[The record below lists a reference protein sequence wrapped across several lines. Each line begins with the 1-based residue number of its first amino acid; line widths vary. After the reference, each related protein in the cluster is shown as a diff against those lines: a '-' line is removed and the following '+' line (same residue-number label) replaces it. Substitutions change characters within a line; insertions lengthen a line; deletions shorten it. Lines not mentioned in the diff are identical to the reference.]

1 MQLEIS
7 GSGVTGAEH
16 NVWLVVTFGGTK
28 TACSLEQNGA
38 LTYQRPVEEQRHPD
52 ERADA
57 ESQDEGPPSAPA
69 QGAAVAGRA
78 DQRGEHE
85 AEDGAEE
92 PRQAVV
98 LLGKTCTHKKKKT
111 AFIGTGSGSGGIF
124 CKDET
129 ENKLRFDR
137 KVYLLS
143 TRGGQVVTKQSK
155 RSSCNWFQLDWTHCY
170 VRQKKGCVWEKN

>member
-1 MQLEIS
+1 M
-7 GSGVTGAEH
+7 
-16 NVWLVVTFGGTK
+16 VTFSGTK

-52 ERADA
+52 ERANA
-57 ESQDEGPPSAPA
+57 ESQDEGPPPAPA

-78 DQRGEHE
+78 DHRGEHE

-98 LLGKTCTHKKKKT
+98 LLGKTCTHKKKQTKR
-111 AFIGTGSGSGGIF
+111 AVIGPGSGSGGIF
-124 CKDET
+124 CKDEP

-137 KVYLLS
+137 KAYLILS
-143 TRGGQVVTKQSK
+143 TRGCK
-155 RSSCNWFQLDWTHCY
+155 
-170 VRQKKGCVWEKN
+170 

>member
-1 MQLEIS
+1 MADLEYNLRS
-7 GSGVTGAEH
+7 VAQESQERNTTFDS
-16 NVWLVVTFGGTK
+16 WVTFGGTK

-57 ESQDEGPPSAPA
+57 ESQDEGPPPAPA

-98 LLGKTCTHKKKKT
+98 LLRKTCTHKKTK
-111 AFIGTGSGSGGIF
+111 
-124 CKDET
+124 
-129 ENKLRFDR
+129 
-137 KVYLLS
+137 
-143 TRGGQVVTKQSK
+143 TKQ
-155 RSSCNWFQLDWTHCY
+155 DGCY
-170 VRQKKGCVWEKN
+170 GNRFWVRWDFLQG